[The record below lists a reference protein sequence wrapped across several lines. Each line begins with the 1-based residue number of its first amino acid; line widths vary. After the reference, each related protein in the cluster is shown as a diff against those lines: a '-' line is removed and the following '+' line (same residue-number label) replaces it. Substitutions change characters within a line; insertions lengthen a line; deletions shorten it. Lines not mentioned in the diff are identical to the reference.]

1 MREQMGSLEAA
12 FVGLETPGVEFVY
25 ACILELDREIDI
37 DALREVLDHALDA
50 VPRYRQRVVRRWL
63 RRPLWEDD
71 PEFKISRH
79 VHEARVAAPGG
90 LVELEALTAALL
102 ATELP
107 QAHSPWRLWTVH
119 GLAGG
124 RGAVIAMIHHALG
137 DGLAGFRLL
146 DHILGVAPAARR
158 AERPPPA
165 LRKLLSR
172 RNFKALVKLLR
183 DGLRPASQ
191 IGLNPRYVRRTRLV
205 ATHSVPLEAVQRIQ
219 KAFEVTNND
228 VVLATV
234 AGGLRRF
241 LARRGLDVDRLTDVR
256 AMVPVGLHARAAD
269 ATAGNR
275 VALLLAPLPVH
286 IADPHACVDAV
297 AEAMQHIKHGGST
310 EGGDLLV
317 AAADLLGPRLLT
329 DTFRLALRMRA
340 FNTIVTNIPGPK
352 TERSLLGARL
362 TGLVPIVNLWPHEA
376 LGIAVASYAGTVN
389 FGLQADRE
397 VLPDLAALRDDLAAA
412 FDALLAATGAPIP
425 RAAGA

>member
-1 MREQMGSLEAA
+1 MPQPMSSLEAA
-12 FVGLETPGVEFVY
+12 FLGLETPGVEFVY
-25 ACILELDREIDI
+25 ACILELDREIDV
-37 DALREVLDHALDA
+37 DALRGLFDRALDVA
-50 VPRYRQRVVRRWL
+50 PRYRQRVVRRWL
-63 RRPLWEDD
+63 RRPAWEDD
-71 PEFKISRH
+71 PEFRIARH
-79 VHEARVAAPGG
+79 VHAARVATPGG
-90 LVELEALTAALL
+90 LHELEALTAQLL

-124 RGAVIAMIHHALG
+124 RGAVIAMIHHSLG

-146 DHILGVAPAARR
+146 DHVLGIAPAGKPS
-158 AERPPPA
+158 ERPRPA
-165 LRKLLSR
+165 LGKLLSR
-172 RNFKALVKLLR
+172 RNLKALVKLLR

-205 ATHSVPLEAVQRIQ
+205 ATHTVPQEAVQRVQ
-219 KAFEVTNND
+219 KTFQVTNND
-228 VVLATV
+228 VILATV

-241 LARRGLDVDRLTDVR
+241 LARRGLPVDELTDVR
-256 AMVPVGLHARAAD
+256 AMVPVGSQARSSD

-286 IADPHACVDAV
+286 IAEPRACLERV
-297 AEAMQHIKHGGST
+297 AEAMQHIKHGSST
-310 EGGDLLV
+310 QGGDLLV

-329 DTFRLALRMRA
+329 DTLRLALRMRA

-352 TERSLLGARL
+352 TERTVLGARL

-376 LGIAVASYAGTVN
+376 LGIAVASYAGTVSI
-389 FGLQADRE
+389 GLHADRE
-397 VLPDLAALRDDLAAA
+397 VVPDLAVLRDDLAAA

-425 RAAGA
+425 AAARA